1 MLNMGAEQMADRV
14 NAMIVSGLN
23 VENSKSVPFQILCET
38 VYLLVKFDKIMHNIE
53 FMKILCSWVFVLL
66 LIIMIISYEN
76 DRYFR
81 EDSESDQAMSCC
93 ALGS

>member
-23 VENSKSVPFQILCET
+23 VENSKSVLFQILNET
-38 VYLLVKFDKIMHNIE
+38 LYLLVKFDKIMHDID
-53 FMKILCSWVFVLL
+53 FMKLLCNWVFVLL
-66 LIIMIISYEN
+66 IIIISYEN